1 MSSDKCNPHPKTSL
15 LPLFKC
21 LATNH
26 VISLTLFFTFLEFSV
41 SGIIVC
47 SCLCLPSFLQHN
59 ASVAFIGSSLL
70 FVDEYPNPS
79 CGHPT
84 TPLSTP
90 SGQLGYFRVLVTVN
104 KTTRNIQ
111 VQILCGY
118 CLQRSGT
125 ARSAGKHMFKLRR
138 SRQAFSKVTVQLC
151 ISISLCQ
158 RSSCLTALVRSVF
171 SILAILTGVV
181 ESH

>member
-15 LPLFKC
+15 FPLFNC

-41 SGIIVC
+41 SGIIVF

-79 CGHPT
+79 CGHTT
-84 TPLSTP
+84 TPLSIP
-90 SGQLGYFRVLVTVN
+90 GGHWGCLRVLVTVN

-111 VQILCGY
+111 VQVLCGY

-125 ARSAGKHMFKLRR
+125 ARSSGKDMFKLVR
-138 SRQAFSKVTVQLC
+138 SRQTFSKVTVQLC
-151 ISISLCQ
+151 ISISPCQ

-171 SILAILTGVV
+171 SISAFPTGVV